1 MDNVIL
7 VTVDT
12 LRKDMVGFYQNPQPV
27 SFTPFLDTLK
37 AGTVL
42 FEHAY
47 SCGPYTQAAF
57 PAILSSA
64 YFLEHGRQKK
74 LPRENT
80 LVSEVLQREG
90 IKTAGFHSNP
100 YLSYFFGYNRGWDM
114 FYDSMQDDVSK
125 LYPFVRGGVI
135 NQKVGVWLE
144 SFVKKGANAPLFI
157 WVHYMDVHEPY
168 VPSEKYLAEIDPSLA
183 LSKEQM
189 FGLYKEV
196 LLQRDCSDPETVRVL
211 ASLYR
216 AKVLE
221 TDGHIKSLFRIFGE
235 LGVLDDSLVIV
246 TSDHGEE
253 FGEHGGLSH
262 DGKMVPELIN
272 VPLLIYAGEKRSDEL
287 PRNVTANEKNGDDT
301 GPTEGPAGFS
311 ERVSSADIPP
321 TILDLFGIEMPP
333 SYRGASL
340 VGIETEISGAQSGTQ
355 CRSCFGQALDKTGS
369 KEKETDMPIHYL
381 VRNNVKTVYRERE
394 EAFHIYDLEND
405 PEEKTDLA
413 ADSEILE
420 TGKHD
425 ILDFL
430 QTLKNGRT

>member
-1 MDNVIL
+1 MNNVIL
-7 VTVDT
+7 ITVDT
-12 LRKDMVGFYQNPQPV
+12 LRKDMVGFYQNPQSA

-64 YFLEHGRQKK
+64 YFLEHGKQKK

-90 IKTAGFHSNP
+90 VKTAGFHSNP

-135 NQKVGVWLE
+135 NRKAGVWLE
-144 SFVKKGANAPLFI
+144 SFVKKGADTPLFL

-168 VPSEKYLAEIDPSLA
+168 IPSEKYLAEVDPSLT

-189 FGLYKEV
+189 FSLYKEV
-196 LLQRDCSDPETVRVL
+196 LLQRDCSDPETVQVL

-221 TDGHIKSLFRIFGE
+221 TDGYIKSLFRIFSE
-235 LGVLDDSLVIV
+235 LGVLDDSVVIF

-253 FGEHGGLSH
+253 FAEHGGLSH

-272 VPLLIYAGEKRSDEL
+272 VPLFVYGSDKL
-287 PRNVTANEKNGDDT
+287 SSRNRRTHA
-301 GPTEGPAGFS
+301 
-311 ERVSSADIPP
+311 VSSADIPP

-333 SYRGASL
+333 SYRGDSL
-340 VGIETEISGAQSGTQ
+340 VGIEPEQSSTQSGTQ
-355 CRSCFGQALDKTGS
+355 SRGCFGQALDKIGS
-369 KEKETDMPIHYL
+369 KEKETDMPIHYFIS
-381 VRNNVKTVYRERE
+381 NNLKTVYRERDGS
-394 EAFHIYDLEND
+394 FQVFDLEND
-405 PEEKTDLA
+405 PEEKKDLA
-413 ADSEILE
+413 AESETLE
-420 TGKHD
+420 KGKREMM
-425 ILDFL
+425 DFL
-430 QTLKNGRT
+430 KSIKNGRISYEHDR